1 MGSHLVLY
9 NLDTCVA
16 SEYILAVLDGGGG
29 AYVDAYRC
37 VELQRV
43 TSGSRFGGTEHLA
56 YLVAELV
63 DEYTGGVG
71 ARYGSGELTHGL

>member
-43 TSGSRFGGTEHLA
+43 TSGSRFRRDRTSGLSCR
-56 YLVAELV
+56 
-63 DEYTGGVG
+63 G
-71 ARYGSGELTHGL
+71 AG

>member
-1 MGSHLVLY
+1 MGKYLVLY

-43 TSGSRFGGTEHLA
+43 TSGSRFGGPNIWPILSRSWLMNIQVV
-56 YLVAELV
+56 LVRDMV
-63 DEYTGGVG
+63 
-71 ARYGSGELTHGL
+71 GELTHGL